1 MSNRAAK
8 YEQLHK
14 SLKKHFKLASEPGE
28 RTVLEHLVYACCL
41 EEAKAE
47 QADEAFAKLQQAYF
61 DWNEVRVTTVIELG
75 EALNS
80 LPNPTQAGHR
90 IKRCLQSLFEGRYQY
105 DIEDMKKANL
115 SKATEEIG
123 AWKGVSPFI
132 LNYVSQNALGGHAI
146 PTDGFAIEMLVQLE
160 ILTSVE
166 AEKKVA
172 QGVERAIPKGK
183 GFEFGSLL
191 HQLAVEFHQH
201 PKNASV
207 AAVFKDFGLSPKAK
221 APPKPAP
228 KKEVKPALLVP
239 EVVGPKTKSKGAEE
253 SAAKTAT
260 KTAAKGES
268 IKLASKADNVKTE
281 SVKTES
287 VKTGSVKTGSVKA
300 GSVKAESV
308 KAESVKAES
317 VKPDTVKPDTVKPD
331 TVKPDTLKPDTVKP
345 DTKGKVTNSLPSTK
359 PGPGLVETK
368 KKPEAKSAEAK
379 SAEVKKTEA
388 KKPELKKPEL
398 KQPESKKTETKK
410 SEAKPAEPKTSVKM
424 VGEKS
429 ATAKP
434 ATKKADDK
442 PQKNANS
449 ELNKEKPVV
458 HKKDDAESKSKPTAK
473 PESAGKVTKK
483 KPR

>member
-221 APPKPAP
+221 APAKPAP
-228 KKEVKPALLVP
+228 KKEVKPALPVP

-281 SVKTES
+281 SVKT
-287 VKTGSVKTGSVKA
+287 GSVKTG
-300 GSVKAESV
+300 
-308 KAESVKAES
+308 SVKAES

-331 TVKPDTLKPDTVKP
+331 TVKPDTVKP

>member
-228 KKEVKPALLVP
+228 KKEVKPALPVP

-268 IKLASKADNVKTE
+268 IKLASKADN
-281 SVKTES
+281 VKTES

-331 TVKPDTLKPDTVKP
+331 TVKPDTVKP

-379 SAEVKKTEA
+379 PAEVKKTEA